1 MIAKTVIY
9 IVANTSLALIFFIVL
24 YFFFGFFRGFSV
36 ATDSN
41 NGVVSILKV
50 MQKNYRITS

>member
-50 MQKNYRITS
+50 MQKQ